1 MQSKL
6 FFSTAALINLYHAFV
21 FPYLIYCVEVWGNAL
36 SNHVQPLIK
45 LQNKITP
52 SHRYII
58 KEQLYARSGIL
69 PFKILVKHRIG
80 LLMYKLSNGN
90 VPKPL
95 LNIYKSNKDIHTHFT
110 RQAHHFRSRRGNT
123 EFVYRTFAFQSVF
136 IWNKIILNLD
146 ISVPFTRFKHLLKQ
160 FLLSNDI
167 SFRYTK

>member
-1 MQSKL
+1 MGKCSQQSC
-6 FFSTAALINLYHAFV
+6 S
-21 FPYLIYCVEVWGNAL
+21 
-36 SNHVQPLIK
+36 PLIK
-45 LQNKITP
+45 LQNKILKIITP
-52 SHRYII
+52 SHRYIN

-80 LLMYKLSNGN
+80 MLMYKLSNGN

-110 RQAHHFRSRRGNT
+110 RQTHHFRSRRGNT

-136 IWNKIILNLD
+136 IWNKIIPNLD
-146 ISVPFTRFKHLLKQ
+146 ISVPFTRFKHLLKE